1 MRLEMRTDAVP
12 RLRGMAHKLDQHGRQ
27 VLDLGRKRDG
37 RTDAQTRD
45 VLKAYMD
52 DQARAIEQDFAIW
65 ENKIYRPD
73 PPLCDGDGPVLAY
86 RKWAGQFYSGAEA
99 PASA

>member
-1 MRLEMRTDAVP
+1 
-12 RLRGMAHKLDQHGRQ
+12 
-27 VLDLGRKRDG
+27 
-37 RTDAQTRD
+37 
-45 VLKAYMD
+45 MD

-65 ENKIYRPD
+65 ENKIYRPN
-73 PPLCDGDGPVLAY
+73 PVLCDGDGPVRAY